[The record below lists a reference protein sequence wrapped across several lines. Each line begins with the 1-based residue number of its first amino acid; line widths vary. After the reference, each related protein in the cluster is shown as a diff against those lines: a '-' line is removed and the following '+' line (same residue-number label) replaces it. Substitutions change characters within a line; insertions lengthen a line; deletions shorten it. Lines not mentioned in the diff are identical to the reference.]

1 MDISYKN
8 LEGPVAKKL
17 DTMFGVENCLIEV
30 YPGKVLV
37 PPKYKD
43 LGERIRKMTVRPDD
57 TFLVSLPRTDER
69 LLVNLPMQKKIR
81 AEIEDRCLKVI
92 RRNPGLL
99 SDIVEDKN
107 GVVRRKVA
115 AKSSSTIH
123 WRSTWAQEMVWCVGN
138 DLDFKKATEVLSSV
152 RTPLLELTALVGND
166 KRPWTGMFGNSVET
180 VENLASPRYIKTH
193 LSLDLLP
200 AQIETVKPKV
210 VYVTRNPK
218 DVCVSYFHYC
228 RLVHEL
234 VGGTFEDFCELF
246 LQDRVPMSPFWP
258 HVLSF
263 WNRRHEPNVLFLK
276 YEDMKRDGRKA
287 IRQVAEFL
295 DKKLSD
301 EEITALEDYLSFD
314 KMKENPSVN
323 LEPIVN
329 LMGNVNTQEK
339 FIRKGVVGD
348 YKAHMNEEM
357 IARFDKW
364 IQENTKGTGLTFE

>member
-57 TFLVSLPRTDER
+57 TFLVSLPRT
-69 LLVNLPMQKKIR
+69 
-81 AEIEDRCLKVI
+81 
-92 RRNPGLL
+92 G
-99 SDIVEDKN
+99 
-107 GVVRRKVA
+107 
-115 AKSSSTIH
+115 
-123 WRSTWAQEMVWCVGN
+123 STWAQEMVWCVGN

-200 AQIETVKPKV
+200 AQIETVKPKI

-364 IQENTKGTGLTFE
+364 IEENTKGTGLTFE